1 MGPLR
6 PHELICIDS
15 PKETAHFLEVAWW
28 FLFKDGK
35 NAFLPWLETNWGQPI
50 SKPVSFLDGP
60 LTLEGVDREAICF
73 KAR

>member
-6 PHELICIDS
+6 PHEPICVDG

-28 FLFKDGK
+28 LLFKDGRK
-35 NAFLPWLETNWGQPI
+35 MFLPWLETNWGQPI
-50 SKPVSFLDGP
+50 SKPIGFLDGP
-60 LTLEGVDREAICF
+60 LTLEEVDREAICF